1 MKFNDPTS
9 CVCCTF
15 RFEEFENKK
24 ISLMTKKQLIFLAIK
39 TTKLFFLQYK
49 SFPTN
54 LTIYTEEYLLLKE
67 SRYLN
72 FIKNQYSEICQMPF
86 SINHSL
92 DCIIHNGETIRSIL
106 YNENKQL
113 YIDFKKF
120 KINNL

>member
-1 MKFNDPTS
+1 M
-9 CVCCTF
+9 
-15 RFEEFENKK
+15 FEEFENKK

-72 FIKNQYSEICQMPF
+72 FIKNQYHF
-86 SINHSL
+86 
-92 DCIIHNGETIRSIL
+92 
-106 YNENKQL
+106 
-113 YIDFKKF
+113 
-120 KINNL
+120 